1 MTDDKHAQ
9 KPGDGE
15 GAQMSLWDH
24 LDELRSRLF
33 KSALALAIIFFIAF
47 VNGDRIIN
55 FLAMPLKKVLPPDQA
70 ALNFLGPME
79 VFMGTV
85 KIGMLSAVIVG
96 APIWLY
102 QFWKFIEPALYENE
116 RKLVTPFAIATMFM
130 FLFGCLFG
138 FYAVIPMTLSYLIEL
153 GLKVGNAM
161 VTVKD
166 YLDLLIWMVIGCGL
180 VFETP
185 VLLVLLGM
193 VGILDSSQLAKS
205 RKMVV
210 IIIFV
215 IAAIVTPSPDPMSQ
229 TALAVPMCIMY
240 EASIWILR
248 IIEKKRATA

>member
-1 MTDDKHAQ
+1 MSDEKQDK

-33 KSALALAIIFFIAF
+33 KSALSLAIIFFIAF
-47 VNGDRIIN
+47 VNGDKIIN
-55 FLAMPLKKVLPPDQA
+55 FLSKPLKKILPADNA
-70 ALNFLGPME
+70 TLNFLGPME

-116 RKLVTPFAIATMFM
+116 RKLVTPFALATMVM
-130 FLFGCLFG
+130 FILGCLFG
-138 FYAVIPMTLSYLIEL
+138 FYAVIPMTLGYLIEL

-161 VTVKD
+161 ITVKD
-166 YLDLLIWMVIGCGL
+166 YLDLVIWMVIGCGL
-180 VFETP
+180 IFETP

-193 VGILDSSQLAKS
+193 VGILDSTQLAKN
-205 RKMVV
+205 RKIVMIV
-210 IIIFV
+210 IFI

-229 TALAVPMCIMY
+229 VALAIPMTIMY

-248 IIEKKRATA
+248 IIEKRRAAA

>member
-1 MTDDKHAQ
+1 
-9 KPGDGE
+9 
-15 GAQMSLWDH
+15 
-24 LDELRSRLF
+24 
-33 KSALALAIIFFIAF
+33 
-47 VNGDRIIN
+47 
-55 FLAMPLKKVLPPDQA
+55 
-70 ALNFLGPME
+70 
-79 VFMGTV
+79 
-85 KIGMLSAVIVG
+85 
-96 APIWLY
+96 
-102 QFWKFIEPALYENE
+102 
-116 RKLVTPFAIATMFM
+116 
-130 FLFGCLFG
+130 
-138 FYAVIPMTLSYLIEL
+138 MTLSYLIEL